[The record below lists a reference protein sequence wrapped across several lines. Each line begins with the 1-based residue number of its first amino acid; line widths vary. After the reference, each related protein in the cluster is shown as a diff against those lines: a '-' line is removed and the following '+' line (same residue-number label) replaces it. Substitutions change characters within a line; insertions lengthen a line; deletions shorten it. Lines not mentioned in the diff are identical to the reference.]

1 MKYQW
6 YCVFT
11 VNKKEQKMFDYKNS
25 STDEMISHIKKSS
38 SALITR
44 MRTYHVKHNNPD
56 IVKKI
61 DSAREYVKLEK
72 IQKRLKELENV

>member
-1 MKYQW
+1 
-6 YCVFT
+6 
-11 VNKKEQKMFDYKNS
+11 MFDYKNS
-25 STDEMISHIKKSS
+25 STDEMINHVKTSS

-61 DSAREYVKLEK
+61 DSAREYIKLEK
-72 IQKRLKELENV
+72 IQKRLKDLENV